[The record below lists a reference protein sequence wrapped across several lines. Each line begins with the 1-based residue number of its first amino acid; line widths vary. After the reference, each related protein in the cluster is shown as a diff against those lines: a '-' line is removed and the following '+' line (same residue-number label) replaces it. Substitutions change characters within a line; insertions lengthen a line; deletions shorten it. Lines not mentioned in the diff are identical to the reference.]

1 MIAHNNNNDGDTVVD
16 DGLSLC
22 DDDEEQGA
30 AVPMSERLTH
40 TQADTNRRNAKEYKR
55 FTLSLL
61 FVTFLVSVV
70 VVTVRNYGNVGSRRS
85 SSSQSNGEEDGSLTI
100 WDIFFGNGHT
110 EQVNKVRLQQTLD
123 YLIEHKISNPDT
135 LLVEDQTSYEDY
147 AYLNIGTGHSPQY
160 EAALWIAKI
169 DKARMVI
176 PTVVG
181 TSTTDDATT
190 PTKEEEEEDSLFS
203 NNINGR
209 DNVVSY
215 DYPFIQRYS
224 LAVLFFA
231 TGGDSSW
238 YWKSK
243 IIYRQ
248 FAFLFVALLFLDT
261 TM

>member
-1 MIAHNNNNDGDTVVD
+1 MKYIALITTSILSSVANADRINEFVILPGHDQLNNIVSPEPHTYLTKDDIPKEWDWNNVNG
-16 DGLSLC
+16 
-22 DDDEEQGA
+22 
-30 AVPMSERLTH
+30 
-40 TQADTNRRNAKEYKR
+40 
-55 FTLSLL
+55 
-61 FVTFLVSVV
+61 
-70 VVTVRNYGNVGSRRS
+70 TVRNYGNVGSRRS

>member
-22 DDDEEQGA
+22 DDDEEQVA

-135 LLVEDQTSYEDY
+135 LLVEDQTGYEDY
-147 AYLNIGTGHSPQY
+147 AYLNIGTGRHSPQY

-181 TSTTDDATT
+181 TGSTGDATT
-190 PTKEEEEEDSLFS
+190 PIKEEEEDSLFS
-203 NNINGR
+203 NNNNGR
-209 DNVVSY
+209 DNVVNY
-215 DYPFIQRYS
+215 DYPFIQRYT

-231 TGGDSSW
+231 TGGGSSW

-243 IIYRQ
+243 IYI
-248 FAFLFVALLFLDT
+248 
-261 TM
+261 

>member
-1 MIAHNNNNDGDTVVD
+1 MIAHNNNDGDTVVD

-55 FTLSLL
+55 FTLSLF

-70 VVTVRNYGNVGSRRS
+70 VVTVRNYGNVGSRSSSS

-135 LLVEDQTSYEDY
+135 LLLVEDQTGYEDY
-147 AYLNIGTGHSPQY
+147 AYLNIATGRNSPQY

-190 PTKEEEEEDSLFS
+190 PIKEEEEDSLFS
-203 NNINGR
+203 NNNNGR

-243 IIYRQ
+243 II
-248 FAFLFVALLFLDT
+248 
-261 TM
+261 